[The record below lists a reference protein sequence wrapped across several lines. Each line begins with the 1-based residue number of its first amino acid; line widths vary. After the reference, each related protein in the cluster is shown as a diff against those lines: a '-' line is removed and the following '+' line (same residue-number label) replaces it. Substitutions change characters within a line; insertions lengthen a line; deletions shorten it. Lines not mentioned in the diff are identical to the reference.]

1 MPNRYS
7 SRGTLKEKDSK
18 LDDGS
23 IFKLL
28 SPAHESMANQDPM
41 MQDKTLGQKA
51 LHLPPL
57 RLKTIRSTKTAASL
71 RGITSESL
79 KQILKDSINFSE
91 RLCDVQLHSIGGPG
105 DSMREVANSLMH
117 ENPQYHHQSLLTP
130 TSQHKMIAPIDVK
143 NFQLSL
149 APPATVGRVGKP
161 SRLVVSNQASLQNVF
176 QPVAPKPIT
185 PSASSPFG
193 AIRASSRGRKVA
205 IKYFGFDKTE
215 QVDSNRDN
223 GKVADSGID
232 VVRSQMQMTCLEFK
246 PTHYPYAQESETRRK
261 INHNILES
269 PQRQLSTFEH
279 LRPTTSND
287 HHVIPSQVPDCMLI
301 AHVIFYHFRN
311 IVDVPRF
318 EAFLLEM

>member
-1 MPNRYS
+1 MPNRYP

-41 MQDKTLGQKA
+41 MQEGKASGQKA

-57 RLKTIRSTKTAASL
+57 RLKTIRNTKTAASL

-79 KQILKDSINFSE
+79 KQILKDSIHFSE
-91 RLCDVQLHSIGGPG
+91 RLSDVQLHNVGGPTG

-130 TSQHKMIAPIDVK
+130 TSQPKMIAPIDVK

-161 SRLVVSNQASLQNVF
+161 SRLVVSNQTSTQNVF

-185 PSASSPFG
+185 PSGSSPFG

-205 IKYFGFDKTE
+205 IKYFGFDKSE
-215 QVDSNRDN
+215 QMDAYRDN
-223 GKVADSGID
+223 GKAADSAID
-232 VVRSQMQMTCLEFK
+232 IVRSQMQLTCLEFK
-246 PTHYPYAQESETRRK
+246 PAHFPHALESETRGSF
-261 INHNILES
+261 NNDVLQS
-269 PQRQLSTFEH
+269 PQLQLSTFEQ

-287 HHVIPSQVPDCMLI
+287 QHFIPSQVPI
-301 AHVIFYHFRN
+301 AC
-311 IVDVPRF
+311 
-318 EAFLLEM
+318 